1 MSESSINHSTAT
13 PEATAFQYE
22 QAEHS
27 PGFVLWQ
34 LTMLWQQK
42 IAEVLAVFA
51 LTQTQ
56 FALLASLQW
65 LLEHGQLPTQA
76 TLGAHSKIDKMTL
89 SKAIRNLEQHGWV
102 DRVPSAS
109 DSRALCISLTATGQ
123 DSIKAAIAAVESAD
137 EVFFAALDTP
147 ARQQYLHI
155 AQTLIQ
161 HNRAP

>member
-1 MSESSINHSTAT
+1 VSESNAAAPDAS
-13 PEATAFQYE
+13 AFQYE

-27 PGFVLWQ
+27 PGFLLWQ

-42 IAEVLAVFA
+42 IAEVLAEFS

-65 LLEHGQLPTQA
+65 LLEHAQPPTQA

-89 SKAIRNLEQHGWV
+89 SKAIRNLEQQGWV
-102 DRVPSAS
+102 DRAPSAT
-109 DSRALCISLTATGQ
+109 DSRALCLSLTPIGQ
-123 DSIKAAIAAVESAD
+123 AGVQDAIRAVEAAD
-137 EVFFAALDTP
+137 EVFFAALDP
-147 ARQQYLHI
+147 SARQQYLAI

-161 HNRAP
+161 HNRP